1 MHGRAGL
8 VAVLEGARTQGAKG
22 AEVLLVERDQLSQT
36 GVRVRPNTRREAVWS
51 VRVYR
56 EGGAAGSGV
65 GSSGAEALQAALTDA
80 APRPPD
86 PLAGPVERM
95 SVRAGALGIDD
106 RRYGLIGD
114 DDRLEVLQLTERAMD
129 RTRAE
134 LRELRYTEERARR
147 CWMSSRGVEAEEHA
161 TFFSL
166 SAVAVLG
173 DLSVPHRIASRHF
186 SDVASLPFGAE
197 LRRRV
202 DALAIPVNRPSVVLP
217 LVLEPRV
224 AAEMIRSLA
233 PCFSADCVSTTFLAR
248 WLGKALADP
257 ILHVTDDAGLFGGCH
272 SRAFDDRGVPPIA
285 VALLK
290 EGVVNGLYHDPETA
304 RAHGLRPTGHV
315 TGGGLH
321 PSNLVVRPGS
331 RTRNVILGELGPYLA
346 LDRFPP
352 LDRATGRW
360 TGVVPVMVCE
370 KHDRRGSFRAEV
382 DWSVREVLTAVREL
396 AADQERNAEV
406 DASTAVL
413 EIGVGREAGA

>member
-1 MHGRAGL
+1 MDGRAEL
-8 VAVLEGARTQGAKG
+8 VTILDSARARGAKA
-22 AEVLLVERDQLSQT
+22 AEVLRVEQHQFSQT
-36 GVRVRPNTRREAVWS
+36 GARSRPVTRVRATYA

-56 EGGAAGSGV
+56 EGGATGV
-65 GSSGAEALQAALTDA
+65 GVAPSASAALEA
-80 APRPPD
+80 AVADSVERPPD
-86 PLAGPVERM
+86 AHAGPVERM
-95 SVRAGALGIDD
+95 NVRSGALGIDD
-106 RRYGLIGD
+106 RRYGAIEEGD
-114 DDRLEVLQLTERAMD
+114 RIEVLQLTERAMD

-134 LRELRYTEERARR
+134 LRELLYQEERVRR
-147 CWMSSRGVEAEEHA
+147 CWMSTRGVECEEHA
-161 TFFSL
+161 TAFSL
-166 SAVAVLG
+166 SALAVLG
-173 DLSVPHRIASRHF
+173 DVSVPHRIASRHF

-202 DALAIPVNRPSVVLP
+202 DALAVPMGRPPGALPV
-217 LVLEPRV
+217 VLEPRV
-224 AAEMIRSLA
+224 AAEMVRSLA
-233 PCFSADCVSTTFLAR
+233 PAFAARGVEATFLGA

-272 SRAFDDRGVPPIA
+272 TRAFDDRGVPPIA

-315 TGGGLH
+315 TDGALR

-331 RTRNVILGELGPYLA
+331 RTRNVILGELGLYLA

-352 LDRATGRW
+352 LNVATGRW

-370 KHDRRGSFRAEV
+370 KHDRKGSFRAEV

-413 EIGVGREAGA
+413 EIGV